1 MFSLH
6 KTRGGVHP
14 PQCKDMRDFA
24 CTSITSPE
32 RVLIPLNMHI
42 GAPASPVVSE
52 GDHVYV
58 GTLIGQ
64 VEGLGSPIHA
74 SISGTVAKVATEQLP
89 TGATAPVVEIV
100 SDGKMEADPALKAPE
115 YTTKEEFISCV
126 RDSGMVGLGG
136 ASFPTWFKMRAPQG
150 KSFEFLVVN
159 GMECEPYITSD
170 YRQMMEHTERVVDGV
185 FRTIEAL
192 EIPAAVIGV
201 EDNKPEAILE
211 LQRVVKEKLWLLLH
225 LTIDCF
231 IA

>member
-1 MFSLH
+1 M
-6 KTRGGVHP
+6 HP

-24 CTSITSPE
+24 CTSITPPE

-100 SDGKMEADPALKAPE
+100 SDGKMEADPALKATE

-126 RDSGMVGLGG
+126 RRSRHGG
-136 ASFPTWFKMRAPQG
+136 PGRCLAPH
-150 KSFEFLVVN
+150 VVQDARPR
-159 GMECEPYITSD
+159 GQEL
-170 YRQMMEHTERVVDGV
+170 R
-185 FRTIEAL
+185 
-192 EIPAAVIGV
+192 IPRG
-201 EDNKPEAILE
+201 
-211 LQRVVKEKLWLLLH
+211 
-225 LTIDCF
+225 
-231 IA
+231 